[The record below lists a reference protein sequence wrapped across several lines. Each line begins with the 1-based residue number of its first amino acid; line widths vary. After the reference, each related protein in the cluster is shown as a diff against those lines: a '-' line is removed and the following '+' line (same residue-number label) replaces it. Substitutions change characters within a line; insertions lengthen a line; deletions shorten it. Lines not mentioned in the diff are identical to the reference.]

1 MPFNSSA
8 TSTYYKRI
16 GMDKI
21 SERCFLEELSPF
33 GWRNMTT
40 DDSEKLYLRNYGVC
54 SEAHYFPSPSSL
66 CEVDHEQTCPTVG
79 ACRGPV
85 LSDRANANLQRLPH
99 LGVPQLEEGKR
110 ASGRTVL

>member
-1 MPFNSSA
+1 MDICQMPFNSSA

-54 SEAHYFPSPSSL
+54 SEAHYF
-66 CEVDHEQTCPTVG
+66 
-79 ACRGPV
+79 AARV
-85 LSDRANANLQRLPH
+85 LWYEAAP
-99 LGVPQLEEGKR
+99 E
-110 ASGRTVL
+110 